1 MLFYFNYILVI
12 ILKFFI
18 QNLIGYDLWT
28 YIDDSIRICPNN
40 TSYDICSDTYVLD
53 YEYFNITNIIYYHN
67 NFLDPNLEL
76 KYYFDFYPEFKNG
89 EEEDHELYGLMSTY
103 IIPLQY
109 KYYILEHYWPE
120 DEKVSIAW
128 PNFYNF
134 GDLNFE
140 FKFIMINYMILKF
153 YKFIIIK

>member
-1 MLFYFNYILVI
+1 MLY
-12 ILKFFI
+12 
-18 QNLIGYDLWT
+18 QNLKK
-28 YIDDSIRICPNN
+28 RK
-40 TSYDICSDTYVLD
+40 
-53 YEYFNITNIIYYHN
+53 YH
-67 NFLDPNLEL
+67 
-76 KYYFDFYPEFKNG
+76 YDFYPEFKNR

-120 DEKVSIAW
+120 DEKVSVAW

-140 FKFIMINYMILKF
+140 FKFIYEDYKVLWPNYQKFIHTRELFYNDKLYDSKILQFYF
-153 YKFIIIK
+153 YKMKNFIKGIAISLLRWYYIKVAERVLEKMFQENIDSTGVWW